1 MAIAAKINITDQV
14 LQIAEDL
21 GYEAMKESTTPPF
34 RIFGW
39 FRERPFRPDIVVK
52 RDDRSA
58 IVVVRS
64 HPIMMYDIFLT
75 DQLRRKEGTEAL
87 VCVSDSA
94 FSRVRGSSFEYAEEL
109 GVHLC
114 RLSEFGDALEELLD

>member
-1 MAIAAKINITDQV
+1 MAIAAEINITDQV

-21 GYEAMKESTTPPF
+21 GYEAVKEPTTPPF

-52 RDDRSA
+52 RDDKSA
-58 IVVVRS
+58 IVIVRS
-64 HPIMMYDIFLT
+64 HPMMMYDVFQAYQARL
-75 DQLRRKEGTEAL
+75 QGNAQAL
-87 VCVSDSA
+87 ICVSDSA
-94 FSRVRGSSFEYAEEL
+94 FERVRGSAIEYADEL

-114 RLSEFGDALEELLD
+114 RLSEVGDALEELLD